1 MNYDIKNNTLE
12 ECLDHWK
19 NPKDHNQ
26 PENYN
31 KQHTQQRS
39 RYLLSLFNKYKINK
53 SSTILEIGCN
63 CGRNL
68 NYLYNAEY
76 NKLFGIEISRKA
88 LEFQKSFFPGLKAN
102 LINSSI
108 EDHILFFKDNQFDV
122 IFTMAV
128 LQHIHIDSN
137 WIFEH
142 IARICKKYLLLIEL
156 DTRDYVDIFSKLGF
170 SLIEQRNCNQIQ
182 GLEKYKFRIMF
193 KKKGKI

>member
-1 MNYDIKNNTLE
+1 LNYDIKNNTLE
-12 ECLDHWK
+12 ECLKHW
-19 NPKDHNQ
+19 NDPNDHNQ

-31 KQHTQQRS
+31 KKHTQQRS

-53 SSTILEIGCN
+53 NSNILEIGCN

-68 NYLYNAEY
+68 NYLYNADY
-76 NKLFGIEISRKA
+76 NNLTGIEISRNA
-88 LEFQKSFFPGLKAN
+88 LEFQKIFFPDIKAN
-102 LINSSI
+102 LINSSV

-142 IARICKKYLLLIEL
+142 IARICKKCLILIEL
-156 DTRDYVDIFSKLGF
+156 DTRNYTDIFSKFGF
-170 SLIEQRNCNQIQ
+170 SLIEQRNCTQIE
-182 GLEKYKFRIMF
+182 GIEKYKFRIL
-193 KKKGKI
+193 KKKG

>member
-1 MNYDIKNNTLE
+1 MNDIRRNTLE
-12 ECLDHWK
+12 ECLNYWI
-19 NPKDHNQ
+19 NPQDHNVTKSYVKKYTK
-26 PENYN
+26 ERSEYLCNLFLEYN
-31 KQHTQQRS
+31 IPKNNS
-39 RYLLSLFNKYKINK
+39 IF
-53 SSTILEIGCN
+53 EIGCN
-63 CGRNL
+63 CCRNL
-68 NYLYNAEY
+68 NYLYQRKY
-76 NKLFGIEISRKA
+76 KLLTGIEISKKA
-88 LEFQKSFFPGLKAN
+88 LDLQKEIFPELKAI

-108 EDHILFFKDNQFDV
+108 EDYILKINDKEFETV
-122 IFTMAV
+122 FTMAV

>member
-12 ECLDHWK
+12 ECLKHWS

-31 KQHTQQRS
+31 KKHAQQRS
-39 RYLLSLFNKYKINK
+39 KYLINLFDKYKINK
-53 SSTILEIGCN
+53 NSNILEIGCN

-68 NYLYNAEY
+68 NYLYNAGY
-76 NKLFGIEISRKA
+76 KKLSGIEINEKA
-88 LEFQKSFFPGLKAN
+88 LKSMSDFFLDLFMDLNLK

-128 LQHIHIDSN
+128 LQHIHVDSN

-142 IARICKKYLLLIEL
+142 IARICKKYLILIEL
-156 DTRDYVDIFSKLGF
+156 DTRNYIDIFSKFNL
-170 SLIEQRNCNQIQ
+170 SLIEQRNCTKIK
-182 GLEKYKFRIMF
+182 GIEKYKFRIF
-193 KKKGKI
+193 KKK